1 MSMIYT
7 HEIVEDL
14 VAVIVSSIL
23 ESVIN
28 RKVMV
33 IQQGL
38 KKLIL
43 TRIR

>member
-1 MSMIYT
+1 MSIIYT

-28 RKVMV
+28 GKVMV